1 MNYTKEEILNKIE
14 QAFYKCCEK
23 NDNKEILLIQLINE
37 TFKNPEDKDEILL
50 MFKVKKYTGV
60 ITQHKKFEV
69 YTNTKNQQMVREK
82 KKNVIPSSTSEFP
95 TSSGIYPRI
104 KSLLDLLNQGLYEKQ
119 KVTRLMLLS
128 VIAGESIF
136 LLGPPGTAK
145 SMIARRLTKI
155 FKNMEAAPINYF
167 EYLLNEFTTP
177 DELFGPV
184 SIKALNNDEYIRMTK
199 NFLPSADVAFL
210 DEVWKA
216 GPAILNTLLTIINE
230 KKFHNGNKIDT
241 VPLKALIAASNEL
254 PAKQKGLEALWDRFI
269 VRIPIEP
276 ISLKNSKDFFNMA
289 MQAPD
294 IEETFLIDEASNEN
308 LLSFEELRQYE
319 TEIAK
324 VDIPEIMKNVIIDIR
339 QQLAEL
345 NKKDGRPEN
354 EKYYISDR
362 RWKHILNLIRTSAY
376 LHGRT
381 EVNLM
386 DLSLITDCIW
396 STEMQKDEALR
407 VVGKAIEEYGIPA
420 VTAISDIEV
429 KIENFKDAVNNQF
442 FDEVDKIAVEAK
454 PLLVEHNSKKF
465 YKTKDS
471 NGKIYYFEITDDP
484 IISYMN
490 MCDENFDS
498 ARKVHIEEFSQ
509 DKKTIKSKGEIFT
522 IEWKEAEKAG
532 KEFIAKS
539 AIFNDAAIYTKFKQE
554 LDKNHYN
561 QIATFIG
568 QEQEKLRLYQ
578 QKSEKEFSSHLFGER
593 QIASMIRATIE
604 NILKT
609 MDDLRLKL
617 DKEKSRYTKK
627 D

>member
-23 NDNKEILLIQLINE
+23 NNENEVPLNFVLKEAGLRYDDNENIFEMFGIN
-37 TFKNPEDKDEILL
+37 NYPVII
-50 MFKVKKYTGV
+50 KKYT
-60 ITQHKKFEV
+60 KFEV
-69 YTNTKNQQMVREK
+69 YTRGGSSEK
-82 KKNVIPSSTSEFP
+82 IMRHKSNIIYNSNSLNSSFYTRIE
-95 TSSGIYPRI
+95 GI
-104 KSLLDLLNQGLYEKQ
+104 LNFLNQGLYEKQ

-155 FKNMEAAPINYF
+155 FKNMEPEPINYF

-184 SIKALNNDEYIRMTK
+184 SLKALNNDEYIRMTN
-199 NFLPSADVAFL
+199 NFLPSADITFL

-269 VRIPIEP
+269 VRIPVEP
-276 ISLKNSKDFFNMA
+276 INLKNSKAFFSMA

-294 IEETFLIDEASNEN
+294 IEETFLTDETSNEN
-308 LLSFEELRQYE
+308 LLSFEELRQYRA
-319 TEIAK
+319 EIAK
-324 VDIPEIMKNVIIDIR
+324 VDIPEIMKNVITGIR

-345 NKKDGRPEN
+345 NTKEDRPEN

-386 DLSLITDCIW
+386 DLSLIADCIW
-396 STEMQKDEALR
+396 STEMQKDEAYR
-407 VVGKAIEEYGIPA
+407 IVGTAIREYGIPA

-429 KIENFKDAVNNQF
+429 KIENFNDAVNNQF

-454 PLLVEHNSKKF
+454 PLLVEHDSKKF

-490 MCDENFDS
+490 MCDENFES
-498 ARKVHIEEFSQ
+498 ARKVHIEEFSK
-509 DKKTIKSKGEIFT
+509 DKKTINAKGEVFT
-522 IEWKEAEKAG
+522 VEWKEAEKAG
-532 KEFIAKS
+532 KEFIKKS
-539 AIFNDAAIYTKFKQE
+539 AIFNDTAIYTKFKQE
-554 LDKNHYN
+554 FDKDYYRP
-561 QIATFIG
+561 IAAFID
-568 QEQEKLRLYQ
+568 QEKEKLKQYKQ
-578 QKSEKEFSSHLFGER
+578 YTEKEFSSHLFGER
-593 QIASMIRATIE
+593 QFASMILDNVE

-609 MDDLRLKL
+609 MDDLKLKL
-617 DKEKSRYTKK
+617 DKKKSRYTRNN
-627 D
+627 